1 MQYPTISEYVK
12 VFKNAGVN
20 LDKLAHLTPVFN
32 NHGEPNHMSD
42 DFAVVFKMQ
51 HKRTGKYYVLKCFLK
66 DQKERTDDVCCQITN
81 EQNMV
86 GASYSTSV
94 KYIDFQSQGTVKK
107 IPVLLADWVD
117 EKSMEAFLS
126 MNEDMTTSKIF
137 ENFNEAIIDEYGV
150 IYSKDG
156 RKLLSSPKELDGNY
170 SIKKDTKIICD
181 WAFEG
186 CISLRSLVVPE
197 SVISIGES
205 AFDGCTSLSSL
216 VIPNRLVSIKG
227 NLFCGWYGELKC
239 LSSFFIYENN
249 VLFDENKSTIISFRD
264 QDATTYVI
272 PAGVTSIGN
281 SAFYG
286 CSSLS
291 SLVIPDSVTSI
302 ENSAF
307 EGCSS
312 LSSLVIPDSVT
323 SIGDR
328 AFYGCSSLSSLVIPD
343 SVTRIGN
350 CAFKDCDFLRSLVI
364 PDSVTSIGDCAFE
377 GCSSLSSLVIPDS
390 VTSIGEHAFCGWDG
404 ELICLSPCF
413 IYENKVLFNKDK
425 SKIFSFRDKETASY
439 IIPDTVTSIGGS
451 AFYGCKSLR
460 SLVIPNGV
468 TSIGDRAFECCSS
481 LSSLIIPNSVT
492 SIGNSAFRY
501 CLSLSSLIIPDGV
514 TSIGDGAFYGCSFPT
529 SLYQELSSR
538 FRNKIFELI
547 LYC

>member
-1 MQYPTISEYVK
+1 MQYPTKSEYVK

-156 RKLLSSPKELDGNY
+156 RKLLSSPKKLDGNY

-186 CISLRSLVVPE
+186 CTSLRSLVVPE

-264 QDATTYVI
+264 QDVTSYVI

-286 CSSLS
+286 YSSLS
-291 SLVIPDSVTSI
+291 SLVIPNSVTSI

-307 EGCSS
+307 E
-312 LSSLVIPDSVT
+312 
-323 SIGDR
+323 
-328 AFYGCSSLSSLVIPD
+328 GCSSLSSLVIPD

-377 GCSSLSSLVIPDS
+377 GCESLSSLVIPDS

-413 IYENKVLFNKDK
+413 IYENKVLFDKEK
-425 SKIFSFRDKETASY
+425 SKIISFRDKETTSY
-439 IIPDTVTSIGGS
+439 IIPDNVTSIGGS

-468 TSIGDRAFECCSS
+468 TSIGDGAFCGCSSLRSLVIPNGVTSIGDRAFECCSS
-481 LSSLIIPNSVT
+481 LSSL
-492 SIGNSAFRY
+492 
-501 CLSLSSLIIPDGV
+501 
-514 TSIGDGAFYGCSFPT
+514 
-529 SLYQELSSR
+529 
-538 FRNKIFELI
+538 
-547 LYC
+547 